1 MSENQI
7 TIPGDR
13 LSDEMIRSAKRTK
26 KNVLIGIDFLG
37 NFIVLINPENAKSA
51 IDIFEKKIEREITKS
66 DTIKIIGF
74 DDLLKVRDFSV
85 LE

>member
-13 LSDEMIRSAKRTK
+13 LSDEMIESTKRTK
-26 KNVLIGIDFLG
+26 KNVLVGIDFLG
-37 NFIVLINPENAKSA
+37 NFIVILNPENAKSA

-66 DTIKIIGF
+66 DTIKVIGF

-85 LE
+85 FE